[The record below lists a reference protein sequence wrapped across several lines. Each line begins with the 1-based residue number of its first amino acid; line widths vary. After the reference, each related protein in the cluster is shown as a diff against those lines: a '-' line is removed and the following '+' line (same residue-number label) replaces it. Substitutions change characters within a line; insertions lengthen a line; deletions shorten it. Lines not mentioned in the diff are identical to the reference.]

1 MCENGSPRPV
11 YVGEAQT
18 PRISPSPRPRGRGG
32 EGFEPSYH
40 IGLNFMPR
48 KQALL
53 DRLDA
58 IGAALAATGD
68 ALALLALGSVG
79 VETERIDAY
88 SDLDFFAIVQP
99 GHKQRFIQ
107 QLDWL
112 AAPIAYSYQ
121 NTVDGCKALYAD
133 GIFAEFA
140 VFEPDELA
148 PIPFAPGRIVWKV
161 DGFDESLTAPRV
173 RSAPKYALDFLLGE
187 ALTNLYVGLGRYRRG
202 EKLAGARLIQVY
214 AVDQVLR
221 LAPYLEPDQPALRD
235 PFADERRF
243 EARFPAI
250 AVNLP
255 SFVQGYDH
263 SIESARAILGFLD
276 DHFEVNPAIKARIL
290 AFCENE
296 T

>member
-1 MCENGSPRPV
+1 MPHK
-11 YVGEAQT
+11 QDL
-18 PRISPSPRPRGRGG
+18 
-32 EGFEPSYH
+32 
-40 IGLNFMPR
+40 LN
-48 KQALL
+48 
-53 DRLDA
+53 RLDA

-79 VETERIDAY
+79 IETGRIDIY
-88 SDLDFFAIVQP
+88 SDLDFFAIVKVGQ
-99 GHKQRFIQ
+99 KARFIDR
-107 QLDWL
+107 LDWL
-112 AAPIAYSYQ
+112 AAPVAYHYQ

-133 GIFAEFA
+133 GIFCEFA

-148 PIPFAPGRIVWKV
+148 PIPFAPGRIVWQA
-161 DGFDESLTAPRV
+161 DSFDEALTAPRV

-221 LAPYLEPDQPALRD
+221 LAPYIEPDQPALRD

-243 EARFPAI
+243 EARFPGI
-250 AVNLP
+250 AADLP
-255 SFVQGYDH
+255 RFGQGYDH
-263 SIESARAILGFLD
+263 SVESARAILAFLD

-290 AFCENE
+290 ALCEDE
-296 T
+296 